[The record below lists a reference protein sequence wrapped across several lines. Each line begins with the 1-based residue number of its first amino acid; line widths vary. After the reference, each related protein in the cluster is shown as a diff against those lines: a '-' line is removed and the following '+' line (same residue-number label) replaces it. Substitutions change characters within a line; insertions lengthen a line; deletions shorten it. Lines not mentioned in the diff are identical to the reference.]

1 MDPLSTDVFI
11 GVWRHPSRPCP
22 AHLDKR
28 LHRVPG
34 RQALLLNPKEVG
46 TGVSQATAQ
55 QGHNVEVGAGHLHDP
70 PGDKQGRQWW
80 LLSAVAGA
88 RSLCRDIGGHR
99 GRSQAPY
106 FK

>member
-11 GVWRHPSRPCP
+11 CVWRHPSRPCP

-70 PGDKQGRQWW
+70 PGDKAGKVVLVTERSGRGKVPLQGYRWPQGTVPGP
-80 LLSAVAGA
+80 LL
-88 RSLCRDIGGHR
+88 
-99 GRSQAPY
+99 
-106 FK
+106 